1 VELIKEIGA
10 IAGIGA
16 FFGLAVLS
24 LLYFSQARDVRRLR
38 EWAGRA
44 PEREEEAV
52 EATSDLA
59 AERAE
64 EIRKVEEERRERE
77 ANATAEREAAATAER
92 DAAEDRDVRRQRREA
107 GLPER
112 TRMERL
118 RDRFARDPGSTR
130 RFGTGSIVAA
140 VAVALVLIAGA
151 AILIT
156 QLGDSGDENG
166 SPAAAKGAPLK
177 PGQIEVAV
185 LNGTNPPVN
194 GLAGTFSD
202 RLENKGFRTGRVG
215 NSSNSFTQSV
225 VMFKRGHKPEASMV
239 ARNLQIPRVRLMTP
253 DIVNDTAGE
262 SVAVI
267 VGQDEA
273 DAG

>member
-44 PEREEEAV
+44 PERQEEAV

-77 ANATAEREAAATAER
+77 ATETAEREAAATAER
-92 DAAEDRDVRRQRREA
+92 RVEEDREVRRQRREA
-107 GLPER
+107 GLPEQ

-118 RDRFARDPGSTR
+118 RERFGGGPRSTR
-130 RFGTGSIVAA
+130 RFGTGGIVAA
-140 VAVALVLIAGA
+140 AVVAVLVIAGIAVA
-151 AILIT
+151 AT
-156 QLGDSGDENG
+156 QLGGDDEKG
-166 SPAAAKGAPLK
+166 STTAAKGAAVK

-202 RLENKGFRTGRVG
+202 KLENKGFRTGRVG
-215 NSSNSFTQSV
+215 NSSNSFTESV
-225 VMFKRGHKPEASMV
+225 VMFKRGHKPEAAMV
-239 ARNLQIPRVRLMTP
+239 ARNLQIPKVRLMTP

-273 DAG
+273 DAR

>member
-44 PEREEEAV
+44 PEREGEAV

-77 ANATAEREAAATAER
+77 ANATAEREATVTAER

-118 RDRFARDPGSTR
+118 RDRFAGDPASTR

-151 AILIT
+151 AILVT
-156 QLGDSGDENG
+156 QLGGSDEKG
-166 SPAAAKGAPLK
+166 SPATAKGAAVK

-202 RLENKGFRTGRVG
+202 KLENKGFRTGRVG

-225 VMFKRGHKPEASMV
+225 VMFKRGHKPEAAMV
-239 ARNLQIPRVRLMTP
+239 ARNLQIPKVRLMTP
-253 DIVNDTAGE
+253 DIVNDSAGE

>member
-1 VELIKEIGA
+1 LELIKEIGA

-77 ANATAEREAAATAER
+77 AAATAER
-92 DAAEDRDVRRQRREA
+92 AAAVAADRDATEDREVRRQRREA
-107 GLPER
+107 GLPEQ

-118 RDRFARDPGSTR
+118 RGRFARTGAPR

-140 VAVALVLIAGA
+140 VIVAILLIAGIAVA
-151 AILIT
+151 AS
-156 QLGDSGDENG
+156 QLGGSDDNG
-166 SPAAAKGAPLK
+166 SPAQTKGAAVK

-202 RLENKGFRTGRVG
+202 KLEGRGFRTGRVG
-215 NSSNSFTQSV
+215 NSSNSFTQSE
-225 VMFKRGHKPEASMV
+225 VMFRRGHKPEAAMV
-239 ARNLQIPRVRLMTP
+239 ARSLDIPKVRLMTP

-262 SVAVI
+262 PVAVI